1 MKLMVMVKMCV
12 FHVFFLLFSLQD
24 RCHFF
29 EFFDRLF
36 GDGLLSTSVLLS
48 FEDLL
53 RLLGLYILE
62 CSFRGSP
69 TLSETSS
76 LLCPWS
82 LFYLI
87 REGLFSQ
94 SLKLLSLPDIM
105 LDLCFKTEEAFI
117 YWFNFTVILWWQR
130 KSLILNYRLNFDTLP
145 LIGVKIKRRRET
157 GPLSDID

>member
-1 MKLMVMVKMCV
+1 MAKMNVC
-12 FHVFFLLFSLQD
+12 HVFFLVFSLQD
-24 RCHFF
+24 RCRFF

-36 GDGLLSTSVLLS
+36 GDGLLSSSVLLS

-69 TLSETSS
+69 TLGKTSL

-94 SLKLLSLPDIM
+94 SLELISLPDIM

-130 KSLILNYRLNFDTLP
+130 KSLILNYRLNLDTLP
-145 LIGVKIKRRRET
+145 LIEIKIKRRRET